1 MTAVDLV
8 EAWRQWGAENPAL
21 KDMRLWGT
29 QILWWGRIGKIAMF
43 ASGLVLLVDIVGPE
57 RMRRVAERPRESAR
71 RLMARFFRQ
80 DTSEADL
87 PEGSSGYGRF
97 AGFVIALSVVAV
109 LLLAVSVIQDPV
121 LQESPGLQV
130 LLIVLFLPAVYF
142 TGVLVFVA
150 GPPAVEWLFEH
161 ERLVQA
167 IRIVSFVLF
176 LGGFHFDLL
185 AS

>member
-8 EAWRQWGAENPAL
+8 EAWRQWNAENPAL

-43 ASGLVLLVDIVGPE
+43 VSGLVLVLDIIGPE
-57 RMRRVAERPRESAR
+57 RMRRVTERPGASAR
-71 RLMARFFRQ
+71 RLMAQFHRKN
-80 DTSEADL
+80 TSGEE
-87 PEGSSGYGRF
+87 PVEGRSGYGRF

-109 LLLAVSVIQDPV
+109 LLLAVSVIQNPL
-121 LQESPGLQV
+121 LQERPGLQV

-142 TGVLVFVA
+142 TGVLVFIA
-150 GPPAVEWLFEH
+150 GPLVVEWLFDH
-161 ERLVQA
+161 ERLVQV
-167 IRIVSFVLF
+167 IRIVSLVLF

>member
-8 EAWRQWGAENPAL
+8 EAWRQWNAENPAL
-21 KDMRLWGT
+21 KDMSLWGT
-29 QILWWGRIGKIAMF
+29 RILWWGRIGKIAMF
-43 ASGLVLLVDIVGPE
+43 ASGLVLLVDIIGPE
-57 RMRRVAERPRESAR
+57 RMRRVAGRPRASAR
-71 RLMARFFRQ
+71 RLLAQFFRP
-80 DTSEADL
+80 DASEEDL
-87 PEGSSGYGRF
+87 TEGRSGYGRF
-97 AGFVIALSVVAV
+97 AGFVIALSVVTV

-121 LQESPGLQV
+121 LRENPGLQV

-150 GPPAVEWLFEH
+150 GPLVVEWLFEH
-161 ERLVQA
+161 ERLVQV
-167 IRIVSFVLF
+167 IRIVSLVLF